1 MKKLFLIIGLLL
13 AVVAVGYV
21 AGPRPETK
29 LPTGT
34 IPAVT
39 ADLTNL
45 DADVARYEANFKL
58 KPDNEARI
66 MWADSGK
73 KQKTPYSFVYIH
85 GYTAS
90 WGEGSPVN
98 TNLAKQFGSN
108 LYLARTAG
116 HGLDSPDAM
125 IDLTPADYIESAER
139 ALAIGK
145 QLGDKVIVM
154 GTSMG
159 GMLTLYLASRHP
171 EIAGI
176 VLFSPCIEVADPSAK
191 LVTGPWGQQILDQVM
206 PDKYVHNKDMAEDRK
221 QYWYEQ
227 YHSNGIITL
236 QTILDE
242 YATPETFGEIKQPAF
257 LAYYYKDEKHQDPT
271 VSVAAMLKMY
281 DDLGTPKDLKRK
293 AVFPD
298 ADAHVITSDLTTK
311 SWPAVQAATVT
322 FLTDVLK
329 LPVAAAPAPVVAL
342 QTEK

>member
-1 MKKLFLIIGLLL
+1 MKKVLIIVGSLFAL
-13 AVVAVGYV
+13 AGVGYV

-34 IPAVT
+34 IPTVT

-58 KPDNEARI
+58 KPDNEAHI
-66 MWADSGK
+66 VWADSSK

-85 GYTAS
+85 GFSAS

-98 TNLAKQFGSN
+98 LNVAKHFGSN

-139 ALAIGK
+139 ALAVGK

-176 VLFSPCIEVADPSAK
+176 ILYSPCIEVADPSAK
-191 LVTGPWGQQILDQVM
+191 LITGPWGQQILDQVM
-206 PDKYVHNKDMAEDRK
+206 PDKHSHNNDMPEARK
-221 QYWYEQ
+221 KYWYQQ
-227 YHSNGIITL
+227 YHTNGLITL
-236 QTILDE
+236 QTVLDK
-242 YATPETFGEIKQPAF
+242 YATPETFAEVKQPTF
-257 LAYYYKDEKHQDPT
+257 LGYYYKDEKHQDPT

-281 DDLGTPKDLKRK
+281 DELGTPKELKRK
-293 AVFPD
+293 EVFPD

-311 SWPAVQAATVT
+311 SWPAVQAATFT

-329 LPVAAAPAPVVAL
+329 VPVAINPAPVVAR